1 MSKLRELVNRG
12 VRLIVSDDAEQPN
25 LSPPPPP
32 EEAAPSQPDP
42 VALESLDAPV
52 PRPSTRSEVPLE
64 AADFAAVYGEAGI
77 ELPGHGYG
85 VEKVGSMLASKR
97 LAPLSREVRAAA
109 VLAALEAAGAPIR
122 DVVQDAVRRDKALDA
137 YEAAKQREVAELQQ
151 QASARIDAIKAE
163 IDEFLRA
170 KNAEIEDLKKMTEG
184 ASRAFE
190 EMRSRKRSEEE
201 RLFDVVA
208 HFVEPTDNP
217 VTTPGHPGPL
227 AKGPVEA

>member
-1 MSKLRELVNRG
+1 MSKLRELVNKG

-32 EEAAPSQPDP
+32 SEAAPADPDL
-42 VALESLDAPV
+42 ASLDSLDAPV
-52 PRPSTRSEVPLE
+52 PRPSTRSEVPME
-64 AADFAAVYGEAGI
+64 SADFAAVYGEAGI

-85 VEKVGSMLASKR
+85 VEKVGQMLASKR
-97 LAPLSREVRAAA
+97 LAPLSREVKAAA

-122 DVVQDAVRRDKALDA
+122 DGVQDAVRRDKALDS
-137 YEAAKQREVAELQQ
+137 YEGAKQREVAELQQ
-151 QASARIDAIKAE
+151 QASARIDAVKAE

-170 KNAEIEDLKKMTEG
+170 KNAEIEDLKKMTEA
-184 ASRAFE
+184 ASRAYE
-190 EMRSRKRSEEE
+190 EMRTRKRTEEE

-217 VTTPGHPGPL
+217 VTTQGHPGPL
-227 AKGPVEA
+227 AKGPAEA